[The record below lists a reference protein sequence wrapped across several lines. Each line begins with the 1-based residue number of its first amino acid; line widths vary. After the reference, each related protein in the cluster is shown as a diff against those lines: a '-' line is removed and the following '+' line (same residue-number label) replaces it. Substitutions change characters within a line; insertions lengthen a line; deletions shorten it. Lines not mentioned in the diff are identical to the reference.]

1 MVCSRCKVKALKD
14 RLLSQHPDGDLPPAE
29 SEPLIEACIVC
40 SHGCID
46 AKGKPRCAV
55 YRRKCHVRK
64 TIAALTEEIA
74 ELAPNA
80 ERRPDLYSLALSRKQ
95 SELDASQKALASVL
109 RECSFCDRSNDDNPQ
124 HNGVTFF
131 SLDASPAE
139 IPTEGLSSSTTDSAT
154 ASGDCPTST
163 SWLYKHALPRSSRTS
178 PAVSALPPDVEDK
191 WRVELANFTGE
202 SLVTKFLVCLLLSRK
217 PSGAFYNL
225 SDFANLRWLHTRD
238 AAGHL
243 HDTEFTR
250 FLYAAGYR
258 LVPTDEFLAAH
269 KDDPDAHPH
278 VSKQSVHFRFK
289 TLVRKM
295 PTIAAVSHG
304 QIGKGNGGSPRRVAA
319 NASADGCAADSADSF
334 PSDAD
339 TPPISS
345 PTLIQGDLFDYEP

>member
-40 SHGCID
+40 SHGCMD

-80 ERRPDLYSLALSRKQ
+80 ERRPDLYGFALSQKN
-95 SELDASQKALASVL
+95 SALAEHQKALAAVL

-139 IPTEGLSSSTTDSAT
+139 AVDSSSTNASSAQ
-154 ASGDCPTST
+154 CPNSR
-163 SWLYKHALPRSSRTS
+163 SWLYSRALPRQTPSAR
-178 PAVSALPPDVEDK
+178 VSALPPDIEDK

-269 KDDPDAHPH
+269 RDDPDAHPH

-304 QIGKGNGGSPRRVAA
+304 QIGRGSGGSPRRVAA
-319 NASADGCAADSADSF
+319 NASADGYAADSADTF
-334 PSDAD
+334 ASDAD

>member
-14 RLLSQHPDGDLPPAE
+14 RLLSQHPDGDIPPAE

-40 SHGCID
+40 SHGCMD

-55 YRRKCHVRK
+55 YRRKCQARK
-64 TIAALTEEIA
+64 TIAALTEKIA

-80 ERRPDLYSLALSRKQ
+80 ERRPDLYGFALS
-95 SELDASQKALASVL
+95 QKKSALAEQQKTLAAVL
-109 RECSFCDRSNDDNPQ
+109 RECSFCDRSSDDNPQ

-131 SLDASPAE
+131 SLDASPVE
-139 IPTEGLSSSTTDSAT
+139 IPTDGTLSKSDGDFSSESCPQSA
-154 ASGDCPTST
+154 
-163 SWLYKHALPRSSRTS
+163 SWLYRHALPQNSSNQSRATS
-178 PAVSALPPDVEDK
+178 LPPDIEDK
-191 WRVELANFTGE
+191 WRIELANFTGE

-269 KDDPDAHPH
+269 RDDPDAHPH

-304 QIGKGNGGSPRRVAA
+304 QIGRGSGGSPRRIAA
-319 NASADGCAADSADSF
+319 NASADGYAADSADTSA
-334 PSDAD
+334 SDAD